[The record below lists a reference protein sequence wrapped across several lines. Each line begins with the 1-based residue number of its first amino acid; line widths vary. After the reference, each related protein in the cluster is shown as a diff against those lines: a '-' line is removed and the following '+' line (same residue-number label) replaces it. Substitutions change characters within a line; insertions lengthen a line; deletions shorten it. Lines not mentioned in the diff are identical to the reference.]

1 MKAMNIFVNFYEQS
15 VGVVE
20 ERVGAYNDEMQPR
33 NARLGGE
40 VMIDK
45 EYEKHFIDSYRCI
58 SLEIDTKRYRNS
70 VKREE
75 PM

>member
-1 MKAMNIFVNFYEQS
+1 VHTRIRCSRVLR
-15 VGVVE
+15 VWGGV
-20 ERVGAYNDEMQPR
+20 
-33 NARLGGE
+33 
-40 VMIDK
+40 DK
-45 EYEKHFIDSYRCI
+45 EYEQHFIDSYRCI